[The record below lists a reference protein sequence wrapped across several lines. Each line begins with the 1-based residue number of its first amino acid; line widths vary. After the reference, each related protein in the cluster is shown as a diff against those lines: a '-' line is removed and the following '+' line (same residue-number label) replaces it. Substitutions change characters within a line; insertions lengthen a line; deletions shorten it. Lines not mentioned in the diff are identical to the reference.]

1 MACDRLPRVPR
12 TCLLERLAATA
23 SVKSASSEI
32 RPKQA
37 VRAPRNFFRTSHQ
50 GREGAKWKV
59 AGQALYPCS
68 SATCWPS
75 FPGTPARGLA
85 ALMPITYLPCPY
97 CRKHHSPTFRGLHPS
112 AANHWLR
119 PPPPQ
124 GPKAVLAP
132 RPPRPG
138 GPLPAQG
145 LLPPSYI
152 LFGS

>member
-68 SATCWPS
+68 SATRLPS
-75 FPGTPARGLA
+75 FPGTAALGLA
-85 ALMPITYLPCPY
+85 ALIAYHILTTSLLSQAPFSHVPRPAPSRREPLVP
-97 CRKHHSPTFRGLHPS
+97 PT
-112 AANHWLR
+112 A
-119 PPPPQ
+119 PQ
-124 GPKAVLAP
+124 RPKAV
-132 RPPRPG
+132 
-138 GPLPAQG
+138 
-145 LLPPSYI
+145 
-152 LFGS
+152 